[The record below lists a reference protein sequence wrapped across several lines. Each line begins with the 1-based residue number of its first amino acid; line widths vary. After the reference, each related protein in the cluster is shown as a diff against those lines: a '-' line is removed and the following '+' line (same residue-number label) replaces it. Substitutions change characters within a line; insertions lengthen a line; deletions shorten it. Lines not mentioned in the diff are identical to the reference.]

1 MNLKINKFEK
11 KIKVS
16 FKNKFL
22 IKKALTHKSSNQI
35 ENNEKLEFLGD
46 RVLGLVI
53 SKKIIDLYPEEEEG
67 NLDKRF
73 AKLVNRETCSKIAW
87 SIDIQKFLIIGDS
100 HKKISKQDSKILSD
114 SCEALIGAIYIDR
127 GFEFVRKFILE
138 IWKDNLKNSN
148 ITLLDSKTRLQ
159 EYSLKTYKKLP
170 SYILIKTFG
179 PRHKPVFKI
188 SVNIP
193 NSKRFIGSGNSK
205 QQAEQDGAKKLLE
218 SIKIV

>member
-1 MNLKINKFEK
+1 MNLRINKFER

-22 IKKALTHKSSNQI
+22 LKKALTHKSSNQI

-127 GFEFVRKFILE
+127 GFEFVRKFILD

>member
-22 IKKALTHKSSNQI
+22 LKKALTHKSSNQI

-127 GFEFVRKFILE
+127 GFEFVKKFILN

>member
-1 MNLKINKFEK
+1 MNIKINKFEK
-11 KIKVS
+11 KIKIN
-16 FKNKFL
+16 FKDKSL
-22 IKKALTHKSSNQI
+22 LKKALTHKSANQI

-53 SKKIIDLYPEEEEG
+53 SKKIIDLYPSEEEG

-87 SIDIQKFLIIGDS
+87 SIDIQKYLIIGDS

-114 SCEALIGAIYIDR
+114 ACEALIGAIYIEK
-127 GFEFVRKFILE
+127 GFDSVSKFILD

-148 ITLLDSKTRLQ
+148 ITILDSKTRLQ

-170 SYILIKTFG
+170 TYALIKTFG
-179 PRHKPVFKI
+179 PRHKPIFKI
-188 SVNIP
+188 SVNIT
-193 NSKRFIGSGNSK
+193 NSKKFIGSGNSK
-205 QQAEQDGAKKLLE
+205 QQAEQDGAKKLIE
-218 SIKIV
+218 NMKIE

>member
-1 MNLKINKFEK
+1 MNLKVNKFEK
-11 KIKVS
+11 KIKVN
-16 FKNKFL
+16 FKNKTL
-22 IKKALTHKSSNQI
+22 LKKALTHKSSNQI

-53 SKKIIDLYPEEEEG
+53 SKKLIDLYPNEEEG

-87 SIDIQKFLIIGDS
+87 SVGIQKYLIVGDS

-114 SCEALIGAIYIDR
+114 SCEALIGAIYVDK
-127 GFEFVRKFILE
+127 GFDFVSKFILDT
-138 IWKDNLKNSN
+138 WKNNLIYSN
-148 ITLLDSKTRLQ
+148 ITVLDSKTQLQ

-170 SYILIKTFG
+170 SYILIKALG
-179 PRHKPVFKI
+179 PRHKPIFKI

-193 NSKRFIGSGNSK
+193 NSKKFIGSGNSK

-218 SIKIV
+218 SIKI

>member
-11 KIKVS
+11 KIKVN
-16 FKNKFL
+16 FKSKSLLNR
-22 IKKALTHKSSNQI
+22 ALTHKSANQI

-53 SKKIIDLYPEEEEG
+53 SKKIIDLYPNEEEG

-87 SIDIQKFLIIGDS
+87 TIDIQKYLIIGDS
-100 HKKISKQDSKILSD
+100 HKKITKEDSKILSD
-114 SCEALIGAIYIDR
+114 SCEAIIGAIYIDK
-127 GFEFVRKFILE
+127 GFDFVSKFILD
-138 IWKDNLKNSN
+138 IWRDKLENSN
-148 ITLLDSKTRLQ
+148 ITILDSKTRLQ

-170 SYILIKTFG
+170 SYVLLKTFG
-179 PRHKPVFKI
+179 PRHRPIFKI

-193 NSKRFIGSGNSK
+193 NSKKFVGSGNSK
-205 QQAEQDGAKKLLE
+205 QQAEQDGAKKLLNNIR
-218 SIKIV
+218 IK